1 MVNDMEHGQ
10 NEKERSRYSDH
21 ETWKNAVLN
30 LSEKLMAKTLTEC
43 ADHMVHLTSTPTEP
57 LTMKQVWVLLPRH
70 IPSRSVERPIQGVI
84 EVLK

>member
-30 LSEKLMAKTLTEC
+30 LSEKLMAKTLT
-43 ADHMVHLTSTPTEP
+43 
-57 LTMKQVWVLLPRH
+57 
-70 IPSRSVERPIQGVI
+70 
-84 EVLK
+84 